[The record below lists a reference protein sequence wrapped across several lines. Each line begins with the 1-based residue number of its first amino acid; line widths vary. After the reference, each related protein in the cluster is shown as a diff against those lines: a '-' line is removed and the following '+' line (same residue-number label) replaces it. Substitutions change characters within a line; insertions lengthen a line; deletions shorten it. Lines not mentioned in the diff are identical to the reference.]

1 MKMKRWAVYGV
12 LIALLLAIGVLAIS
26 HALAQ
31 PAQQQPRMQ
40 MMPMFGGT
48 VMTAN
53 ADYVYIVWMGTLYQF
68 DAKTLTQKNKVE
80 LPRPEMPAMGGGQFG
95 PGGGQFGPGRQ

>member
-1 MKMKRWAVYGV
+1 MKRWAVYGV
-12 LIALLLAIGVLAIS
+12 LLALLLAIGVLAIS

-31 PAQQQPRMQ
+31 PAQQQPRMP
-40 MMPMFGGT
+40 MMPMMGGT

-68 DAKTLTQKNKVE
+68 DAKTLKQVNKVE

>member
-1 MKMKRWAVYGV
+1 MKRWAVYGV
-12 LIALLLAIGVLAIS
+12 LLALLLAIGVLAIS

-31 PAQQQPRMQ
+31 PAQQPRMP
-40 MMPMFGGT
+40 MMPMMGGT

-68 DAKTLTQKNKVE
+68 DAKTLKQVNKVE

>member
-12 LIALLLAIGVLAIS
+12 LLALLLAIGVLAIS

-31 PAQQQPRMQ
+31 PAQQPPRMQ
-40 MMPMFGGT
+40 MMPMMGGP

-68 DAKTLTQKNKVE
+68 DAKTLKQVNKVE
-80 LPRPEMPAMGGGQFG
+80 LPRPERPAMGGGQFG
-95 PGGGQFGPGRQ
+95 PGGQ